1 MFKKNPICSKN
12 HWQNWYGASK
22 KILILGLGKEGID
35 SFLFLRKIRA
45 AGGWRPKKVL
55 GVGDKLEIKNLKS
68 KVKNLIKK
76 SKNIKLHFG
85 KNYLKA
91 LKDYDLIIKSPGIP
105 IHLPEIERAQKQG
118 KITSQT
124 EIFFE
129 NCPGK
134 IIGITGTKGKGTTA
148 QLIYGILK
156 KGLKVHPIKFA
167 SQTFNRVNL
176 VGNMGKP
183 ALSSLFKARPSDIFV
198 YELSSHQLYN
208 LKKSPQ
214 IAVILNIYPDHLDYY
229 KNFKEYLKA
238 KKNITRYQS
247 QKDYLIFNS
256 QDKIVKAIAEK
267 SSAQKIPIPTNYEF
281 KRITNKK
288 NLNPQNLAAVYAV
301 GKLFGIS
308 KQDLKKAVKKF
319 KATSH
324 RLEFVGNYQGRE
336 FYNDSA
342 STIPESTIFALD
354 ILGNK
359 VQTLILGGSDKKLG
373 FKNLAQKII
382 KTKIKTLILFPPTG
396 KKIWQ
401 EIEKISRLNLP
412 KPFFVNPVRNQKS
425 SNGVNNMKEVVR
437 LAYQYTQKRKI
448 CLLSPASA
456 SFGIFKDYKERG
468 NLFKKFVKLYAKKFS
483 V

>member
-1 MFKKNPICSKN
+1 MKLNDFKNKR
-12 HWQNWYGASK
+12 
-22 KILILGLGKEGID
+22 ILILGLGKEGID

-55 GVGDKLEIKNLKS
+55 GVGDIIN
-68 KVKNLIKK
+68 VKNIIKK
-76 SKNIKLHFG
+76 DKRIKWHLG
-85 KNYLKA
+85 KDYLKA
-91 LKDYDLIIKSPGIP
+91 VKDYDLIIKSPGIP
-105 IHLPEIERAQKQG
+105 IHLPEIKRAQKKG

-129 NCPGK
+129 NCPAK

-148 QLIYGILK
+148 QLIYEILK
-156 KGLKVHPIKFA
+156 QKGLKVHLI
-167 SQTFNRVNL
+167 
-176 VGNMGKP
+176 GNMGKP
-183 ALSSLFKARPSDIFV
+183 ALSYLLQARANDIFV
-198 YELSSHQLYN
+198 YELSSHQLCN
-208 LKKSPQ
+208 LKKSPH
-214 IAVILNIYPDHLDYY
+214 IAVILNIFPDHLDYFQ
-229 KNFKEYLKA
+229 NFKEYVKTKENIA
-238 KKNITRYQS
+238 KYQG
-247 QKDYLIFNS
+247 KEDYLIFNS
-256 QDKIVKAIAEK
+256 EDKIVRKIAKKSKA
-267 SSAQKIPIPTNYEF
+267 
-281 KRITNKK
+281 KK
-288 NLNPQNLAAVYAV
+288 NPFNRKLENSFKNLSSKINTQNIAAAFLV
-301 GKLFGIS
+301 GKLFRVS
-308 KQDLKKAVKKF
+308 KAELKKAVKKF
-319 KATSH
+319 KSMPH
-324 RLEFVGNYQGRE
+324 RLELVGNYQSRE

-359 VQTLILGGSDKKLG
+359 VQTLILGGSDKKLD

-382 KTKIKTLILFPPTG
+382 KSKVKTLILFPPTG

-456 SFGIFKDYKERG
+456 SFGIFNDYKERG